1 MANTPDRPQMSDE
14 ERAEL
19 RAMIAAGRD
28 LSPEM
33 DESLVDS
40 YAERRAAEKRAK
52 AKVQGN
58 GNGNGDGNGN
68 SNAVVPQQQ
77 SGGVMAGTNPA
88 VAIAGMAMV
97 AAIFVTI
104 MIVSGGA
111 YWWVIFPLIG
121 IFGGWWGNHD
131 RRRLDGRR
139 ALRYQMR
146 ADYYRTRMGYPPEQD
161 ARRLPESTQSDSGPL
176 PPPTSAQP
184 QTPPPTRSVPP
195 ASTPPST
202 PSAGASGD
210 QPPSNPAG

>member
-1 MANTPDRPQMSDE
+1 MANTPDKPQMSDE

-58 GNGNGDGNGN
+58 

-77 SGGVMAGTNPA
+77 SGGVMAGTHPA
-88 VAIAGMAMV
+88 VAITGILATV
-97 AAIFVTI
+97 AIFVAI
-104 MIVSGGA
+104 MVFTGGHG
-111 YWWVIFPLIG
+111 WWLIFPLFG

-131 RRRLDGRR
+131 RRRLDERR
-139 ALRYQMR
+139 AQRYQMR

-161 ARRLPESTQSDSGPL
+161 ARRLPEATASDSGPL
-176 PPPTSAQP
+176 PPPTSAPTQT
-184 QTPPPTRSVPP
+184 TPPARSVPP
-195 ASTPPST
+195 ASTPPSA
-202 PSAGASGD
+202 PSTGASGE

>member
-1 MANTPDRPQMSDE
+1 MANTPEKSQMSDD

-40 YAERRAAEKRAK
+40 YAERRASEQRAK

-58 GNGNGDGNGN
+58 G
-68 SNAVVPQQQ
+68 NAVVPQQQ
-77 SGGVMAGTNPA
+77 SGGVMAGTHPA
-88 VAIAGMAMV
+88 VAITGILATV
-97 AAIFVTI
+97 AIFVAI
-104 MIVSGGA
+104 MVFTSGHG
-111 YWWVIFPLIG
+111 WWLIFPLFG

-131 RRRLDGRR
+131 RNRLDGRR
-139 ALRYQMR
+139 AQRYQMR

-161 ARRLPESTQSDSGPL
+161 ARRLPKSTQSDSGPL
-176 PPPTSAQP
+176 PPPTGAP
-184 QTPPPTRSVPP
+184 TQTPPPARSVPP

-202 PSAGASGD
+202 PSTSASGE
-210 QPPSNPAG
+210 QPPANPAG

>member
-1 MANTPDRPQMSDE
+1 MANTPDKPQMTDE

-52 AKVQGN
+52 AEVQ
-58 GNGNGDGNGN
+58 GN

-77 SGGVMAGTNPA
+77 SGAVVAGTNPA

-104 MIVSGGA
+104 MVVSGGA
-111 YWWVIFPLIG
+111 YWWMIFPLIG
-121 IFGGWWGNHD
+121 ICGGWWGNHD
-131 RRRLDGRR
+131 RRRLDERR
-139 ALRYQMR
+139 AQRYQMR
-146 ADYYRTRMGYPPEQD
+146 ADYFRTRMGYPPEQD
-161 ARRLPESTQSDSGPL
+161 ARRLPETSTSDSGPL
-176 PPPTSAQP
+176 PPPTSA
-184 QTPPPTRSVPP
+184 PTRTIPPARNVPP
-195 ASTPPST
+195 ASTPPAS
-202 PSAGASGD
+202 GASGD

>member
-1 MANTPDRPQMSDE
+1 MANTPEKSQMSDD

-40 YAERRAAEKRAK
+40 YAERRAAEKHAK
-52 AKVQGN
+52 AKVQDN
-58 GNGNGDGNGN
+58 G
-68 SNAVVPQQQ
+68 NAVVPQQQ
-77 SGGVMAGTNPA
+77 SGGVVAGTNPA

-111 YWWVIFPLIG
+111 YWWMIFPLIG
-121 IFGGWWGNHD
+121 IGGGWWGNHD

-139 ALRYQMR
+139 AQRYQMR

-161 ARRLPESTQSDSGPL
+161 ARHLPEATASDSGPL
-176 PPPTSAQP
+176 PPPTSTPTQT
-184 QTPPPTRSVPP
+184 TPPARSVPP
-195 ASTPPST
+195 AS
-202 PSAGASGD
+202 GASGD
-210 QPPSNPAG
+210 QPPINPAG

>member
-1 MANTPDRPQMSDE
+1 MANTPEKSQMSDD

-40 YAERRAAEKRAK
+40 YAERRAAEKHAK
-52 AKVQGN
+52 AKVQDN
-58 GNGNGDGNGN
+58 G
-68 SNAVVPQQQ
+68 NAVVPQQQ
-77 SGGVMAGTNPA
+77 SGGVVAGTNPA

-111 YWWVIFPLIG
+111 YWWMIFPLIG
-121 IFGGWWGNHD
+121 IGGGWWGNHD

-139 ALRYQMR
+139 AQRYQMR

-161 ARRLPESTQSDSGPL
+161 ARRLPEATTSDSGPL
-176 PPPTSAQP
+176 PPPISAPTQT
-184 QTPPPTRSVPP
+184 TPPARSVPP
-195 ASTPPST
+195 AS
-202 PSAGASGD
+202 GASGD
-210 QPPSNPAG
+210 QPPINPAG